1 MKATILLAVV
11 VAVIVGALALKSN
24 QYVLPCAPT
33 NCAWFCGSK
42 GCSLYRC
49 SRLHPVSCYCYHC
62 RRAESPLTFSG
73 SARNVN
79 EQNKEMDNSPMMNE
93 MEHLDQE
100 MNMF

>member
-11 VAVIVGALALKSN
+11 VAVIVGVQEVQS
-24 QYVLPCAPT
+24 VPCAST
-33 NCAWFCGSK
+33 ICAWFCGSK
-42 GCSLYRC
+42 GCLFYRC
-49 SRLHPVSCYCYHC
+49 SRLHPVICYCYHC
-62 RRAESPLTFSG
+62 RRAESPLALSG

-100 MNMF
+100 MDMS